1 MCVRPGHWV
10 SCSVCATAHRVAQK
24 TPELLQ
30 QQMRCIKCGTLKTQ
44 NHFARVHAVTP
55 WCRQCELRSD
65 FEYIDCQQC
74 RKRKLRREFPAET
87 RHRTEDEST
96 GELILCLQC
105 SLADETYKCTVCEV
119 EKNRRGFPQR
129 THLSHR
135 VADMRAA
142 PSATRVLLAAK
153 LRKTPGISL
162 QIPDFVAH
170 ATDRH
175 RRKRAPSV
183 RRRKAQYTSGS
194 ITEKMRKGRVGKP
207 VVTRATHA

>member
-1 MCVRPGHWV
+1 M
-10 SCSVCATAHRVAQK
+10 
-24 TPELLQ
+24 PELLQ
-30 QQMRCIKCGTLKTQ
+30 HHMRCMKCDTLKTQ

-87 RHRTEDEST
+87 RHRTEDESA

-105 SLADETYKCTVCEV
+105 SPADETYKCTVCEV

-135 VADMRAA
+135 VADMRRCTECYTCVACGE
-142 PSATRVLLAAK
+142 AK
-153 LRKTPGISL
+153 KDARQFGHKFQILQRMLRI
-162 QIPDFVAH
+162 D
-170 ATDRH
+170 TDANVH
-175 RRKRAPSV
+175 
-183 RRRKAQYTSGS
+183 YL
-194 ITEKMRKGRVGKP
+194 
-207 VVTRATHA
+207 